1 MTKETRQE
9 LFDYL
14 HKTFG
19 LKMLDKVDMQ
29 VIEDIIVKD
38 YRSVLEGL
46 ICTEVNKRS
55 KYHTKEDKLKS
66 SEMWNKAT
74 DLLIKAQ
81 T

>member
-1 MTKETRQE
+1 MTKTTKPMPDKKK
-9 LFDYL
+9 LF
-14 HKTFG
+14 KWIEKS
-19 LKMLDKVDMQ
+19 LKDF
-29 VIEDIIVKD
+29 
-38 YRSVLEGL
+38 RSVLEGL

-74 DLLIKAQ
+74 DLLLKAQ